1 MRATM
6 VSSDPKGRTRMTTV
20 ERRRDDRAGYPPPA
34 LTVAV
39 LALITLALAVCTVV
53 VIGDTVGR
61 AFASYTPV
69 EASVVDEHTEQ
80 RIVAD
85 RRGNNTDVVRIVTV
99 ELPEGI
105 RADVPS
111 DDLAVGSDATVY
123 LSGSGAVF
131 ASPPPPP
138 SVLEWALC
146 ALVLTATIVLGVVTV
161 RAAGRLRRAPE

>member
-1 MRATM
+1 MFGRFTF
-6 VSSDPKGRTRMTTV
+6 SDIDTIGGGFGGLKGPSRGTNNQV
-20 ERRRDDRAGYPPPA
+20 RDYAA
-34 LTVAV
+34 
-39 LALITLALAVCTVV
+39 

-138 SVLEWALC
+138 GVLEWALC